1 MMAAGGAVL
10 VWFRTVAV
18 ARFEPWVRHLAGQ
31 VTDRPLY
38 YGDYLQLDTLLSVQ
52 RLESAHDGPAVHD
65 EMLFVIVH
73 QAYEL
78 WFKQVLWEL
87 DEVRAIFAHE
97 RVDESDMGRVVALLH
112 RITEIQKVLL
122 QQISVLE
129 TMTPLDFLEFR
140 DHLFPASGFQSAQF
154 RMVENKLGVR
164 PDDRMRL
171 AGAAYTARFDDE
183 DGLRIVEA
191 GPPRAVA
198 ARPGRGLVG
207 AHAFPRTW
215 GLRLLGGY
223 PKAVLGMLD
232 HDRAVVEQTRT

>member
-1 MMAAGGAVL
+1 M
-10 VWFRTVAV
+10 
-18 ARFEPWVRHLAGQ
+18 
-31 VTDRPLY
+31 TDSPLY
-38 YGDYLQLDTLLSVQ
+38 YGEYLQLDALLSAQ
-52 RLESAHDGPAVHD
+52 RLESARDGPPVHD

-112 RITEIQKVLL
+112 RIIEIQKVLL

-154 RMVENKLGVR
+154 RMVENKLGCASR
-164 PDDRMRL
+164 
-171 AGAAYTARFDDE
+171 
-183 DGLRIVEA
+183 
-191 GPPRAVA
+191 
-198 ARPGRGLVG
+198 
-207 AHAFPRTW
+207 
-215 GLRLLGGY
+215 
-223 PKAVLGMLD
+223 
-232 HDRAVVEQTRT
+232 